1 MLERT
6 IAAQSINHRLMTP
19 LNDDDRAALTLALI
33 KIVGS
38 DRSEDS
44 TNRIHFNNVIAHSR

>member
-1 MLERT
+1 
-6 IAAQSINHRLMTP
+6 MTP
-19 LNDDDRAALTLALI
+19 PNDDNRAALTLALI

-38 DRSEDS
+38 NRSEDS